1 MVAFD
6 LGFVR
11 RALGLGPHHRLSR
24 AGSQDRRPQIV
35 LPSFAVDPVAVP
47 VPADDPVDILSDVS
61 DAESSTADTV
71 LVVPSSPPEWVE
83 EESLAL
89 EDTSVFVLL
98 GPG

>member
-1 MVAFD
+1 MLPFD
-6 LGFVR
+6 FGFVG
-11 RALGLGPHHRLSR
+11 RALGGPHHRLSR
-24 AGSQDRRPQIV
+24 TGSEDQRPQVV
-35 LPSFAVDPVAVP
+35 LPSVAVDPVAVP

-71 LVVPSSPPEWVE
+71 IVVDSSSPEWV